1 MQIFRRL
8 NALTNSMYRM
18 VAYDH
23 ICKKIAVSASVVTA
37 AMTLSNIQIPNAY
50 AHVSHVLTARQ
61 YTDIKSGYPDIEITA
76 AAMTGLI
83 VVCAII
89 VQSLQKS
96 RRISLHAD
104 LH

>member
-8 NALTNSMYRM
+8 STLTNPICRGI
-18 VAYDH
+18 AYDY
-23 ICKKIAVSASVVTA
+23 ICKKIAVSVSAITA
-37 AMTLSNIQIPNAY
+37 AMTLSNMQIPNAH

-61 YTDIKSGYPDIEITA
+61 YTDIKSGYPDIEMIA

-83 VVCAII
+83 VVCAIV

-104 LH
+104 